1 MDKKKSAS
9 VRLLSSGERVEG
21 GPVGDFL
28 GGGTF
33 SAATVSCQAY
43 SDEKCKH
50 RLGRPYGRKK
60 GYYTMTPKKREKLK
74 AWICY

>member
-9 VRLLSSGERVEG
+9 IRLTSSGERLEG
-21 GPVGDFL
+21 GWFAEKTDTATL
-28 GGGTF
+28 

-50 RLGRPYGRKK
+50 KLGRPYGRKK
-60 GYYTMTPKKREKLK
+60 GYYSMTPATREKLK